1 MTLGSRFVRRTD
13 LRNNPR
19 FEQVSSQL
27 GKTLG
32 GRDQG
37 DGRTDPCH
45 GVSHGD
51 TDRNPAVR
59 VARDTNEIWSNDS
72 ASDGPEIPLQAAD
85 G

>member
-19 FEQVSSQL
+19 FDQVSSQL

-37 DGRTDPCH
+37 EDKIG
-45 GVSHGD
+45 GV
-51 TDRNPAVR
+51 P
-59 VARDTNEIWSNDS
+59 
-72 ASDGPEIPLQAAD
+72 GPMNRSQAQ
-85 G
+85 GYEWNLEQ